1 MLKDEKKYK
10 RDFLRTVILLKE
22 IKFFSDHLFK
32 EQYKSNDAAAM
43 LQKHIDN
50 QIYLKYD
57 FIPLNLLK
65 ESLEHFSIYCKDNL
79 ELSAQYKK
87 LKKDLDFVNHL
98 RNKVGAHLSDEAL
111 DKMIQWNPDIY
122 DDRARTDVLFQEYQ
136 IYRSMMEVAINSYLD
151 TNGQQKQFGTDL
163 DIELE
168 AKVFYTYLLNTVN
181 SSILFLEK
189 IQNVIRP
196 NIKYIKLSK
205 STVREEEREDYF
217 KEAIRIALEIG
228 NDPTKKEKLLPRMA
242 EILRMFGIDPE
253 PYGEAGHTDFRFKTK
268 HR

>member
-1 MLKDEKKYK
+1 MIEEEKKYK

-87 LKKDLDFVNHL
+87 LKKDLNFVNHL

-151 TNGQQKQFGTDL
+151 TNGQ
-163 DIELE
+163 
-168 AKVFYTYLLNTVN
+168 
-181 SSILFLEK
+181 
-189 IQNVIRP
+189 
-196 NIKYIKLSK
+196 
-205 STVREEEREDYF
+205 
-217 KEAIRIALEIG
+217 
-228 NDPTKKEKLLPRMA
+228 
-242 EILRMFGIDPE
+242 
-253 PYGEAGHTDFRFKTK
+253 
-268 HR
+268 